1 MRVQPIQ
8 TNIVTPDT
16 DLFACITSHIGT
28 LAEQSVL
35 VITSKIVAI
44 AEGRI
49 RPCTTKEDRVAL
61 IKAESDMAIETP
73 WTWLTVKGG
82 QVYASAGIDES
93 NVGEGHC
100 VLLPEDS
107 YESARVIREALKAH
121 YGVIDLGVLITD
133 SRVLP
138 LRQGA
143 VGIALGYAGFEGIRD
158 YRGEK
163 DLYKRPFKVSRAN
176 IADSLATTAVLCMGE
191 GSECQPLAVITEA
204 PVTYTDRAIQKVEL
218 QIPLEDDMYLPFFK
232 DLEIF

>member
-1 MRVQPIQ
+1 MQVIPIK
-8 TNIVTPDT
+8 TTIVTPGT
-16 DLFACITSHIGT
+16 ELMSFITSHIGT
-28 LAEQSVL
+28 LTEQSIL

-49 RPCTTKEDRVAL
+49 RPCTTKEDRMAL

-73 WTWLTVKGG
+73 WTWLTVKDG

-93 NVGEGHC
+93 NVGEGNC

-121 YGVIDLGVLITD
+121 YGVTDLGVLITD

-143 VGIALGYAGFEGIRD
+143 VGIALGYAGFEGIKD
-158 YRGEK
+158 YRGQH

-204 PVTYTDRAIQKVEL
+204 PVTFTDRAIQKEEL
-218 QIPLEDDMYLPFFK
+218 QIPVEDDMYLPFFK
-232 DLEIF
+232 DLDIN